1 MPLIK
6 QIQITDKFTPKFK
19 PFFQTD
25 EKNSPNDLQKFLKIL
40 LIRIQIQNRID
51 LIVLNTKNK
60 LDEGHLE
67 IRQFT

>member
-1 MPLIK
+1 MAFSEYMNFNRRKEFAQL
-6 QIQITDKFTPKFK
+6 FTKIS
-19 PFFQTD
+19 
-25 EKNSPNDLQKFLKIL
+25 KNVV
-40 LIRIQIQNRID
+40 IRIQIQNRFD